1 MKNQFQIKMYKT
13 ILNLKI
19 IKITQLCNLKI
30 KIAIIFNK
38 KLLSLNKKFK
48 QMLYRNKQKKILNK
62 NNLN

>member
-48 QMLYRNKQKKILNK
+48 
-62 NNLN
+62 